1 MALPEKYIINYAML
15 LPALSIIL
23 FLSFLEKRKCRQ
35 NKCNHRPALI
45 IPFPSLDSYENRVA
59 YVVAFGTTLNT
70 TAIAIFHSQA
80 LGFQMPFIL
89 KAIEVL
95 FQALLVCVLCFPY
108 FACVSTRYRA
118 AGAIINIMYCLTWF
132 GIDVAYSDEDEK
144 STISKM
150 KSSKAISVLM
160 SLPNLIC
167 QIIFVLYCCYI
178 LYRCYTSKCL
188 LDKHIPGAVKP
199 HQVDHVRWVFRKS
212 KDKLYQALLTE
223 SQTSFI
229 ARIKS
234 KKLKL
239 FTNYPFFKYP
249 TKLVSILFF
258 QLITT
263 YLLALATI
271 YIILLIDFLFDTMD
285 SHMFNILSKC
295 PIYSEGYNIII
306 ASLSLSLIVAVFQS
320 LFNITM
326 FARNYRYHMLK
337 FYQGDKDFVSDWKIY
352 SSSSNLTSS
361 VNFVGYAIIYT
372 VWCFVL
378 SFLAV
383 GIILIVAL
391 VIIYMFYKFNKIGI
405 LIQWFFVVLS
415 FPLLGQLFRLLMF
428 LLSKKCLLQRKLQE
442 TDKEHPLNVDNRKLF
457 EVLSYFYLYLSLTG
471 GIFSCLRRFI
481 LSAAFGFFSLGR
493 LDKSIYSRDVQKF
506 DGAYATYVAMLHVD
520 NAHNNPSMR
529 LFAHLLWSKVLV
541 TRLRNSGGNDADMSQ
556 LVATLNHRT
565 TSSGSIRKQ
574 ANISDIFILSDIA
587 EQKSKLATTRWFL
600 AYTLINNPQL
610 RAERRK
616 KDSPLKQASF
626 EEINLQI
633 ETTT

>member
-1 MALPEKYIINYAML
+1 M
-15 LPALSIIL
+15 
-23 FLSFLEKRKCRQ
+23 
-35 NKCNHRPALI
+35 
-45 IPFPSLDSYENRVA
+45 
-59 YVVAFGTTLNT
+59 
-70 TAIAIFHSQA
+70 
-80 LGFQMPFIL
+80 
-89 KAIEVL
+89 
-95 FQALLVCVLCFPY
+95 
-108 FACVSTRYRA
+108 
-118 AGAIINIMYCLTWF
+118 
-132 GIDVAYSDEDEK
+132 
-144 STISKM
+144 
-150 KSSKAISVLM
+150 
-160 SLPNLIC
+160 
-167 QIIFVLYCCYI
+167 
-178 LYRCYTSKCL
+178 
-188 LDKHIPGAVKP
+188 
-199 HQVDHVRWVFRKS
+199 
-212 KDKLYQALLTE
+212 
-223 SQTSFI
+223 
-229 ARIKS
+229 
-234 KKLKL
+234 
-239 FTNYPFFKYP
+239 
-249 TKLVSILFF
+249 
-258 QLITT
+258 
-263 YLLALATI
+263 ALATI
-271 YIILLIDFLFDTMD
+271 FIILWIDFLFDTMD
-285 SHMFNILSKC
+285 NRMFNILSKC

-372 VWCFVL
+372 VWCFIL

-391 VIIYMFYKFNKIGI
+391 VIVYMFYKLNKIGI
-405 LIQWFFVVLS
+405 LIRWFFVVLS
-415 FPLLGQLFRLLMF
+415 FPVLGQLFRLLMF

-574 ANISDIFILSDIA
+574 ANISYIFILSDIA

-616 KDSPLKQASF
+616 KDSPLKQTSF